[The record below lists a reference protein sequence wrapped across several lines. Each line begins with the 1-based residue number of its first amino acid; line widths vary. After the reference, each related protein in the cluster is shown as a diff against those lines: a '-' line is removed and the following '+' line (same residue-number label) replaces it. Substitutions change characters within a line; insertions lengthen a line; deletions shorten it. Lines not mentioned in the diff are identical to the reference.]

1 MVEVLVIKG
10 NSRPGETLHLLSCR
24 PYLIHLKRR
33 DVVEKIVGFHRIG
46 TLLLLNSVQLKIL
59 WLVNC
64 GGASA
69 SQLENFKI
77 ERFRL

>member
-33 DVVEKIVGFHRIG
+33 DVVEKIVCFHKIG
-46 TLLLLNSVQLKIL
+46 TLVLLDSVQFED
-59 WLVNC
+59 LVARELLAVPRQ
-64 GGASA
+64 AS
-69 SQLENFKI
+69 
-77 ERFRL
+77 